1 MSRSAVLYE
10 PGGDRHACVS
20 RNHTNW
26 KVAQGGKLTRKAR
39 PRLVQDISNML
50 RRLLHLA
57 GQIQGGGDD
66 EVGVG
71 PAYLDLAVEPLDVEL
86 GGGHG
91 LLLAPEPLSEAV
103 DL

>member
-1 MSRSAVLYE
+1 MHHDSNVL
-10 PGGDRHACVS
+10 GA
-20 RNHTNW
+20 
-26 KVAQGGKLTRKAR
+26 
-39 PRLVQDISNML
+39 
-50 RRLLHLA
+50 LLHLA